1 MRIRTC
7 REREP
12 SMRGGLA
19 AGSPYDKETAV
30 TVYDYDIG
38 VIGGGAAGLTVA
50 AGTAQLGA
58 GTLLIDREP
67 RLGGDCLHYGC
78 VPSKTL
84 IRTAHVY
91 HLMRRAA
98 EFGLP
103 SVDLPPPD
111 FLEIARRIRS
121 VIGEIQ
127 RHDSVE
133 RFCKLGAKVEF
144 GEATFA
150 DEHSIRLNG
159 SLPSARH
166 WVVATGSSPA
176 IPAIKGLDETPYLT
190 NREIFSLD
198 RLPRSL
204 IILGGGPIGIE
215 MAQAFARLGTD
226 VRVVESGPR
235 ILPRDDRDLTD
246 RVMEVLASEGVRFCL
261 SSRAVEVRNPGGER
275 QVVLEDPNG
284 QRTVVRAEELL
295 VAAGRVAN
303 IRGLGLESLGIK
315 FDVKG
320 ISVDSRLR
328 TARKHI
334 YAAGDVTGLYQ
345 FTHAAGYEGGI
356 VVANTVFRL
365 PRKTDY
371 RRLPWCT
378 YTDPELASIG
388 MNEGMASRAGIEYSV
403 WTEEFEAND
412 RSLAEGARDGKIKL
426 ILDAREKALGIQ
438 ILGPRA
444 GELLGEWVAA
454 LNGQVKLTTLASSI
468 HPYPTLGEI
477 NKKVVSSYLSPKI
490 FSERI
495 RKGLRLFFNLKGRA
509 CGTETTSS

>member
-1 MRIRTC
+1 
-7 REREP
+7 
-12 SMRGGLA
+12 
-19 AGSPYDKETAV
+19 
-30 TVYDYDIG
+30 
-38 VIGGGAAGLTVA
+38 
-50 AGTAQLGA
+50 
-58 GTLLIDREP
+58 
-67 RLGGDCLHYGC
+67 
-78 VPSKTL
+78 
-84 IRTAHVY
+84 
-91 HLMRRAA
+91 
-98 EFGLP
+98 
-103 SVDLPPPD
+103 
-111 FLEIARRIRS
+111 
-121 VIGEIQ
+121 
-127 RHDSVE
+127 
-133 RFCKLGAKVEF
+133 
-144 GEATFA
+144 
-150 DEHSIRLNG
+150 
-159 SLPSARH
+159 
-166 WVVATGSSPA
+166 
-176 IPAIKGLDETPYLT
+176 
-190 NREIFSLD
+190 
-198 RLPRSL
+198 L